1 MNDALHV
8 SNKKELIEEAIQEAL
23 ELKESD
29 LIFYKNG
36 YMFIK
41 LVKDTNRNVLTEK
54 DKGTIAERYNG
65 IDEEEL
71 EDFNEEFFADEE
83 NKNFFL
89 MIAKEFVQVY
99 LLEKEINNHEYE
111 KNVFSYIQKN
121 ILAHI
126 TKLYDNSDGF
136 FTGFSGYVLRN
147 NFMLVFEYIADL
159 LMEEISRSN
168 NTIVDFLKYY
178 SSDIVLVGGHKYK
191 VPSIES
197 DNGVA
202 WTVVSMLPVIKAY
215 VKAKKTVQSFKHEI
229 HLMTPKI
236 KKFYIGNTSPVIFN
250 NALLKTI
257 QNLEVKIITKT
268 KKLKVH
274 YSSLEKIEN
283 EKIRQIKEKEKASIV
298 SEIKELD
305 KERELYSL
313 RIVQPNVLREYR
325 QLQADLDSFIRHL
338 KVQENIISNNKENY
352 LSMRSSLVKV
362 LISKKKLLS

>member
-1 MNDALHV
+1 
-8 SNKKELIEEAIQEAL
+8 
-23 ELKESD
+23 
-29 LIFYKNG
+29 
-36 YMFIK
+36 MFIK
-41 LVKDTNRNVLTEK
+41 LVNDAKRNILTDK

-71 EDFNEEFFADEE
+71 KEFNDEFFSEEE

-89 MIAKEFVQVY
+89 MIAKEFVAVY
-99 LLEKEINNHEYE
+99 LLEKKINNNEYE

-126 TKLYDNSDGF
+126 TELYDNSDGF

-147 NFMLVFEYIADL
+147 NFMLVFEHIADL
-159 LMEEISRSN
+159 LIEEISKSN
-168 NTIVDFLKYY
+168 NIIIDFLKYY
-178 SSDIVLVGGHKYK
+178 SSDIVLMGGHKYK

-197 DNGVA
+197 DKGVA
-202 WTVVSMLPVIKAY
+202 WTVVSMLPVVKVY
-215 VKAKKTVQSFKHEI
+215 VKAKKSIQGFKHEI

-236 KKFYIGNTSPVIFN
+236 KKLYIGNKSPVVFN

-274 YSSLEKIEN
+274 YGSLEKMEN
-283 EKIRQIKEKEKASIV
+283 EKLRLIKEKEKASILA
-298 SEIKELD
+298 EIKELD
-305 KERELYSL
+305 SERERYTLK
-313 RIVQPNVLREYR
+313 IVQPSILREYK
-325 QLQADLDSFIRHL
+325 QLQTDFDSYIRHV
-338 KVQENIISNNKENY
+338 KVQENIVSNNKENY
-352 LSMRSSLVKV
+352 LSVRSSLVKV